1 MPKPNVTQKSPF
13 VIQGE
18 KKEVSFQIDSPG
30 YIEEF
35 LFVG

>member
-18 KKEVSFQIDSPG
+18 KKEVSLQIDSPG